1 MIRMDL
7 IRTAKKALKFSYLH
21 ARRLKIQYQVKGNTK
36 IFCIGA
42 NKTGTTSLKK
52 AMDELGF
59 VVGAQ
64 ITAENLVD
72 DWAQRDFRR
81 IIKYCKSAEFFQDAP
96 FSFEFTYIVMDHAFP
111 GSKFIL
117 TERDSPEQWYNSV
130 VRFHSKMWGKDG
142 NLPTKKNLQEAKYI
156 YKGRPWHMNRM
167 LNTTPEDDIYNK
179 EILMQRYIDHNKSI
193 KYYFR
198 HRPGDLLVINVADD
212 DSYTKLCEFLGVERK
227 RDTFPWLN
235 QTDKTT

>member
-1 MIRMDL
+1 MDL

-117 TERDSPEQWYNSV
+117 TERDSPEQWYNLSLI
-130 VRFHSKMWGKDG
+130 HISE
-142 NLPTKKNLQEAKYI
+142 PT
-156 YKGRPWHMNRM
+156 RP
-167 LNTTPEDDIYNK
+167 Y
-179 EILMQRYIDHNKSI
+179 
-193 KYYFR
+193 
-198 HRPGDLLVINVADD
+198 
-212 DSYTKLCEFLGVERK
+212 
-227 RDTFPWLN
+227 
-235 QTDKTT
+235 